1 MIRLNLI
8 LFAVTIAMALG
19 VVTAQY
25 KARKL
30 YFELDRQE
38 MLTKQYM
45 TEYDQLQIEQSTWAM
60 HSRLEEFATARLHM
74 HSPSMQQTQV
84 MVIDLPAAPVVAP
97 AAP

>member
-1 MIRLNLI
+1 MLRLNLI
-8 LFAVTIAMALG
+8 LFALTIAMALG

-25 KARKL
+25 QARKL

-60 HSRLEEFATARLHM
+60 HSRLEELATTRLNM
-74 HSPSMQQTQV
+74 HSPSPQQTQV
-84 MVIDLPAAPVVAP
+84 ILLDAP
-97 AAP
+97 AVTP

>member
-8 LFAVTIAMALG
+8 LFALTVALALG

-30 YFELDRQE
+30 YFELDQQSQ
-38 MLTKQYM
+38 LTKQYM

-60 HSRLEEFATARLHM
+60 HSRLEEFATERLHM
-74 HSPSMQQTQV
+74 HSPTMQQTQV
-84 MVIDLPAAPVVAP
+84 IYVDTPGAL
-97 AAP
+97 

>member
-8 LFAVTIAMALG
+8 LFALTVAMAIG

-38 MLTKQYM
+38 VLTKQYM

-60 HSRLEEFATARLHM
+60 HSRLEEFATARLRM
-74 HSPSMQQTQV
+74 HSPNMQQTQV
-84 MVIDLPAAPVVAP
+84 IAVDVPLMP
-97 AAP
+97 

>member
-1 MIRLNLI
+1 MLRVNLM
-8 LFAVTIAMALG
+8 LFALTIAMALG

-25 KARKL
+25 QARKL

-60 HSRLEEFATARLHM
+60 HSRLEEFATTRLNM
-74 HSPSMQQTQV
+74 RSPSALQTQV
-84 MVIDLPAAPVVAP
+84 ILLNAPVAP
-97 AAP
+97 AQ

>member
-8 LFAVTIAMALG
+8 LFALTIAMALG

-38 MLTKQYM
+38 VLTKQYM
-45 TEYDQLQIEQSTWAM
+45 TEHDQLQIEQSTWAM
-60 HSRLEEFATARLHM
+60 HSRLEDFATTRLYM

-84 MVIDLPAAPVVAP
+84 IMVDVAP
-97 AAP
+97 AP